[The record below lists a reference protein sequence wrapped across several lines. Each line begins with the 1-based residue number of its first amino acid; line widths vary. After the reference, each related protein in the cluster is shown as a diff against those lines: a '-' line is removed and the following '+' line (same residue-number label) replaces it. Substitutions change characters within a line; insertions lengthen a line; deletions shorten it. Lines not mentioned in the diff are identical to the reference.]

1 MNKILEL
8 KNISKKYYTLKGE
21 IEAINNISLDIFE
34 NDFIALIGPSGCG
47 KSTLLSILNK
57 QEEKSSGNIYY
68 YDKSIGYMLQED
80 CLFDWL
86 NILDNC
92 LLGLK
97 IKKILTKENKDYVYY
112 LLEKYGLKDFMYQYP
127 KSLSGGM
134 RQRVALIRTLALKPD
149 VLLMDE
155 PFSALDSQTRI
166 NISNDVYKIL
176 KQENKTLIL
185 VTHSISEALLMC
197 NRIIILS
204 NRPSTIKK
212 EYNIQYKTDALIEKK
227 YTEEFNNYYN
237 LISKDMNY
245 E

>member
-1 MNKILEL
+1 MKKILEL
-8 KNISKKYYTLKGE
+8 KNISKKYFTTEEE
-21 IEAINNISLDIFE
+21 INAIDNISLDIYE
-34 NDFIALIGPSGCG
+34 KDFIAIVGPSGCG
-47 KSTLLSILNK
+47 KSTLLSIINNQENK
-57 QEEKSSGNIYY
+57 TSGIISSYN
-68 YDKSIGYMLQED
+68 KSIGYMLQED

-97 IKKILTKENKDYVYY
+97 IKKKLTEENKKYVFY
-112 LLEKYGLKDFMYQYP
+112 LLEKYGLKDFIYQFP

-134 RQRVALIRTLALKPD
+134 RQRVALIRTLSLKPD
-149 VLLMDE
+149 ILLMDE
-155 PFSALDSQTRI
+155 PFSALDSKTRLE
-166 NISNDVYKIL
+166 ISNDVYKIL
-176 KQENKTLIL
+176 KHENKTLIL

-212 EYNIQYKTDALIEKK
+212 EYNIHYKIDNLLEKK

>member
-1 MNKILEL
+1 MNKVLEI
-8 KNISKKYYTLKGE
+8 KNISKKYYTLNEE
-21 IEAINNISLDIFE
+21 IEAINNISLDVYE
-34 NDFIALIGPSGCG
+34 EDFIAIIGPSGCG

-57 QEEKSSGNIYY
+57 QEKNTGGNIYY
-68 YDKSIGYMLQED
+68 YNKSIGYMLQED
-80 CLFDWL
+80 CLFEWL

-97 IKKILTKENKDYVYY
+97 IKKNLTKENKQYVLY
-112 LLEKYGLKDFMYQYP
+112 LLEKYGLKDFIYQYP

-149 VLLMDE
+149 ILLMDE
-155 PFSALDSQTRI
+155 PFSALDSKTRL

-176 KQENKTLIL
+176 KQEKKTLIL

-197 NRIIILS
+197 NRIILLS
-204 NRPSTIKK
+204 NRPSKIKK
-212 EYNIQYKTDALIEKK
+212 EYNIIYKTNNQLEKK
-227 YTEEFNNYYN
+227 YTKEFNYYYN

>member
-1 MNKILEL
+1 MNKVLEI
-8 KNISKKYYTLKGE
+8 KNISKKYYTLNEE
-21 IEAINNISLDIFE
+21 IEAINNISLDVYE
-34 NDFIALIGPSGCG
+34 EDFIAIIGPSGCG

-57 QEEKSSGNIYY
+57 QEKNTDGNIYY
-68 YDKSIGYMLQED
+68 YNKSIGYMLQED
-80 CLFDWL
+80 CLFEWL

-97 IKKILTKENKDYVYY
+97 IKKNLTKENKQYVLY
-112 LLEKYGLKDFMYQYP
+112 LLEKYGLKDFIYQYP

-149 VLLMDE
+149 ILLMDE
-155 PFSALDSQTRI
+155 PFSALDSKTRL

-176 KQENKTLIL
+176 KQEKKTLIL

-212 EYNIQYKTDALIEKK
+212 EYNIHYKTNNLLEKK
-227 YTEEFNNYYN
+227 YTDEFNNYYN

>member
-149 VLLMDE
+149 ILLMDE

-212 EYNIQYKTDALIEKK
+212 EYNIQYKTDNLIEKK